1 MSQRLQKRRPMHLR
15 QKGKFSGN
23 QYATMFTELSK
34 QNKFLSF
41 LLQENVFGGIKNE
54 TCKKQNK

>member
-1 MSQRLQKRRPMHLR
+1 MHLR

-34 QNKFLSF
+34 QNKLLSF

-54 TCKKQNK
+54 TCKKQNKWLA